1 MLGSPAKRLSW
12 PFRQPDQGGGARQG
26 TGKKTTGKKTPL
38 RSLRVQVW
46 EEGAREMAAS
56 RSSRLL
62 TLALSQGLWALMSPS
77 LTSCSPLESSRGKE
91 PGARGWGRGGQLWEG
106 RDGVGFTNRIV
117 RVIQAFPPLLPP
129 IPQLLS
135 GIPVTPRSL
144 LVNSNFFTH
153 GNTPFQTRSA
163 WVEGRKKKTK

>member
-1 MLGSPAKRLSW
+1 MLGNPAKRLSW

-38 RSLRVQVW
+38 CSLRVQAW

-77 LTSCSPLESSRGKE
+77 LTSCSPLQSSRGKE
-91 PGARGWGRGGQLWEG
+91 PGARGWGSWFPATQLTWP
-106 RDGVGFTNRIV
+106 RVGMMSPGEDFLEEEV
-117 RVIQAFPPLLPP
+117 D
-129 IPQLLS
+129 
-135 GIPVTPRSL
+135 
-144 LVNSNFFTH
+144 
-153 GNTPFQTRSA
+153 
-163 WVEGRKKKTK
+163 

>member
-38 RSLRVQVW
+38 CSLRVQVW

-106 RDGVGFTNRIV
+106 RDGVGFTNRNRPCNPSV
-117 RVIQAFPPLLPP
+117 SPSAPPHPPAAFWNPRHTQESTCKQ
-129 IPQLLS
+129 QLLH
-135 GIPVTPRSL
+135 PRQHSFPDKICL
-144 LVNSNFFTH
+144 
-153 GNTPFQTRSA
+153 G
-163 WVEGRKKKTK
+163 